1 MESLTCPNC
10 GTGTTGA
17 EFCPDCGIKIVAG
30 AACTAAGAVDRALR
44 PRVVYKSPDE
54 LTALTLQ
61 KVLEAEG
68 IESWV
73 RSAQRSGFD
82 AMTHWVEGY
91 WGEILV
97 FEDQEEAA
105 RNVIEHHLRRLGSG
119 VH

>member
-1 MESLTCPNC
+1 METLTCPNC

-17 EFCPDCGIKIVAG
+17 DFCPDCGLKVGAGETCAPVAEN
-30 AACTAAGAVDRALR
+30 RQLR
-44 PRVVYKSPDE
+44 TRVVYKSPDE
-54 LTALTLQ
+54 LSALTLQ
-61 KVLEAEG
+61 RVLEAEG
-68 IESWV
+68 LECWV
-73 RSAQRSGFD
+73 RSAQRSGVD
-82 AMTHWVEGY
+82 TMNAWVEGY